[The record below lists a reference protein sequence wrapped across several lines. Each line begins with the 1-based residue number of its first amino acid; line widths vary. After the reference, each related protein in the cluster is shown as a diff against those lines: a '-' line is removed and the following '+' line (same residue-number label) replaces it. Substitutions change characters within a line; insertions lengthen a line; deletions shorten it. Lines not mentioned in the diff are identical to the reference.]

1 MNATHA
7 DSPWLVVGL
16 GNPGPQYETTR
27 HNVGFM
33 VLDELADRTL
43 PMPSTFSIHK
53 RSNSHV
59 VETRFGD
66 KKVILAKP
74 RSFMNL
80 SGDPIAA
87 LIRFYKVPKENIIV
101 VHDELDLDFDTVR
114 LKLGGGDNGHNGLR
128 STTKSL
134 GTNDY
139 YRIRVGI
146 GRPPGRQ
153 APADYVLRPFS
164 KEEFEGLPLIC
175 EHAAE
180 GAELIISQGLE
191 LAQNRIHAL

>member
-1 MNATHA
+1 M
-7 DSPWLVVGL
+7 
-16 GNPGPQYETTR
+16 
-27 HNVGFM
+27 
-33 VLDELADRTL
+33 
-43 PMPSTFSIHK
+43 
-53 RSNSHV
+53 
-59 VETRFGD
+59 
-66 KKVILAKP
+66 
-74 RSFMNL
+74 
-80 SGDPIAA
+80 
-87 LIRFYKVPKENIIV
+87 

-134 GTNDY
+134 GTKDY

-153 APADYVLRPFS
+153 APADYVLRPFN

-180 GAELIISQGLE
+180 GAELIINQGLE

>member
-80 SGDPIAA
+80 SGGPIAA
-87 LIRFYKVPKENIIV
+87 LIQFYKVPKENIIV

-128 STTKSL
+128 STNKAV
-134 GTNDY
+134 
-139 YRIRVGI
+139 RV
-146 GRPPGRQ
+146 
-153 APADYVLRPFS
+153 S
-164 KEEFEGLPLIC
+164 
-175 EHAAE
+175 
-180 GAELIISQGLE
+180 
-191 LAQNRIHAL
+191 

>member
-1 MNATHA
+1 
-7 DSPWLVVGL
+7 
-16 GNPGPQYETTR
+16 
-27 HNVGFM
+27 
-33 VLDELADRTL
+33 
-43 PMPSTFSIHK
+43 
-53 RSNSHV
+53 
-59 VETRFGD
+59 
-66 KKVILAKP
+66 
-74 RSFMNL
+74 MNL
-80 SGDPIAA
+80 SGGPIAA
-87 LIRFYKVPKENIIV
+87 LIRFYKVPKKNIIV

-134 GTNDY
+134 GTKDY

-164 KEEFEGLPLIC
+164 KVEFEELPLIC